1 MSATGTAL
9 TTFTG
14 VITYVSG
21 ERGVVKHITHSR
33 HGEPSGAVVRLDE
46 RAAVIYVELG
56 MRALV
61 CTCGAEAIIRA
72 HHTPHCLLMSNL
84 STNYREVLGWREIDR
99 DEFDQLTGIA
109 SLRAEFGWDLD

>member
-1 MSATGTAL
+1 MKVTEPAL

-33 HGEPSGAVVRLDE
+33 HGDPSGAVVRLDE

-56 MRALV
+56 MRALI
-61 CTCGAEAIIRA
+61 CTCGAEALFRA
-72 HHTPHCLLMSNL
+72 HHHPDCLLMSKL

-99 DEFDQLTGIA
+99 NEFDALTGIA
-109 SLRAEFGWDLD
+109 SLRSELGWDLP